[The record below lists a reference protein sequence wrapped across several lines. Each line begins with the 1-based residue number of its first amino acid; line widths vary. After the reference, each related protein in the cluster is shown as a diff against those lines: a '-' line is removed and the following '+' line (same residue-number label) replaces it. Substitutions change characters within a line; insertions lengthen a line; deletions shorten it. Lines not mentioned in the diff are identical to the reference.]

1 MTDGVRVSQSPMMS
15 ARVMI
20 PFAVATIIWGST
32 WLVIRGQ
39 LGVVPP
45 TWSVCYRFL
54 VGAVAMFVYALATR
68 ASLRLDWRGHAFA
81 ALIGLAQFCLNFN
94 FVYRAEGLITSGLV
108 AVVFALLVVPNA
120 IFGRI
125 FLKQPVTGRFLFG
138 SLVALIGVGLLILK
152 EARADVSSGHAS
164 LVGVGLTLLGV
175 LSASV
180 SNVLQGADR
189 ARSMSMAAML
199 AWGMLWGALIN
210 AIVAWLTVGAPVIEM
225 TMMYLSGTL
234 YLGVFAS
241 AIAFTCYF
249 GVIRVIGP
257 ARAAYSSVMT
267 PVLAMILSTVFER
280 YHWTVLAVAGG
291 VVTFT
296 GLTIAL
302 SARKPIVKSA

>member
-1 MTDGVRVSQSPMMS
+1 MMS

-68 ASLRLDWRGHAFA
+68 APLRLDWRGHGFA
-81 ALIGLAQFCLNFN
+81 ALIGFAQFFMNFN
-94 FVYRAEGLITSGLV
+94 FVYRAEGMITSGLV
-108 AVVFALLVVPNA
+108 AVVFALLIVPNA

-138 SLVALIGVGLLILK
+138 SLVALVGVGLLILQ
-152 EARADVSSGHAS
+152 EARADTATGHSS
-164 LVGVGLTLLGV
+164 LIGVGLTLLGV
-175 LSASV
+175 LSASAA
-180 SNVLQGADR
+180 NVLQGTSQAR
-189 ARSMSMAAML
+189 AMPMAAML
-199 AWGMLWGALIN
+199 AWAMFWGALIN
-210 AIVAWLTVGAPVIEM
+210 AVVAWVTVGAPVIET
-225 TMMYLSGTL
+225 TMIYMGGTL

-249 GVIRVIGP
+249 GVIRAIGP
-257 ARAAYSSVMT
+257 ARAAYSSVIT
-267 PVLAMILSTVFER
+267 PVLAMILSTIFEH
-280 YHWTVLAVAGG
+280 YHWTLLAVSGG
-291 VVTFT
+291 VVTFV
-296 GLTIAL
+296 GLIVAL
-302 SARKPIVKSA
+302 SARRPVVKSA

>member
-1 MTDGVRVSQSPMMS
+1 
-15 ARVMI
+15 MI

-54 VGAVAMFVYALATR
+54 VGAAAMFVYALATR
-68 ASLRLDWRGHAFA
+68 APLRLDWRGHGFA
-81 ALIGLAQFCLNFN
+81 ALIGFAQFFLNFN

-138 SLVALIGVGLLILK
+138 SVVALVGVGLLILK
-152 EARADVSSGHAS
+152 EARADASSGHAS
-164 LVGVGLTLLGV
+164 LMGVGLTLLGV

-180 SNVLQGADR
+180 ANVLQGTNQAR
-189 ARSMSMAAML
+189 AMSMAAML
-199 AWGMLWGALIN
+199 AWGMFWGALIN
-210 AIVAWLTVGAPVIEM
+210 AIVAWLTVGAPVIEL

-234 YLGVFAS
+234 YLGIFAS

-249 GVIRVIGP
+249 GVIRAIGP

-267 PVLAMILSTVFER
+267 PVLAMILSTVFEH
-280 YHWTVLAVAGG
+280 YHWTLLAAVGG
-291 VVTFT
+291 VVTFG
-296 GLTIAL
+296 GLIIAL
-302 SARKPIVKSA
+302 SARRPVVKSG